1 MKKKKGCKVCKK
13 NGRGLVYAH
22 KKRIIEAAKERRRRN
37 LRSLRKI
44 FACAW
49 KKMRGVP

>member
-1 MKKKKGCKVCKK
+1 MEKRKGCKVHKK
-13 NGRGLVYAH
+13 IGRGLVYAH

-37 LRSLRKI
+37 LRSLRKM

-49 KKMRGVP
+49 KKMSGVP